1 VLRVFV
7 ERLLFALILIRS
19 DAMTAPVAVVN
30 FRN

>member
-1 VLRVFV
+1 V